1 MNDNATMK
9 ENVLA
14 GAVGAFLF
22 ALVGGILWFV
32 LYQLGYL
39 AAISGLVGVIC
50 AVKGYTVF
58 AKTKDESKICIIL
71 SVIIAVLV
79 LVVSWYLCVAYDVY
93 LAYQDWYA
101 AGEVDFT
108 LNFFESARAVPLFF
122 EDSEILIAYLK
133 DLGFGLLFAVIG
145 VVSYLSSREKKN
157 KKLAAEAAARA
168 EANARAEAAAK
179 AEAEANKTETAEN
192 VVQEATETVSE
203 AVDTEN
209 VNNAE

>member
-1 MNDNATMK
+1 MDNNVTDVK

-50 AVKGYTVF
+50 AVKGYTFF
-58 AKTKDESKICIIL
+58 AKTKNESKTCIIV
-71 SVIIAVLV
+71 SVIIAVAV
-79 LVVSWYLCVAYDVY
+79 LAIAWYLCVAYDIY

-108 LNFFESARAVPLFF
+108 LNYFESARAVPFFF

-133 DLGFGLLFAVIG
+133 DLGFGLLFAALGVI
-145 VVSYLSSREKKN
+145 SYLSSREKKM
-157 KKLAAEAAARA
+157 KRLAAEAAARA

-179 AEAEANKTETAEN
+179 AAEEAKADEVPVTETG
-192 VVQEATETVSE
+192 
-203 AVDTEN
+203 DT
-209 VNNAE
+209 VNNESVDDAQ

>member
-1 MNDNATMK
+1 MNNTYETK
-9 ENVLA
+9 ENILA
-14 GAVGAFLF
+14 GVVGAFLF
-22 ALVGGILWFV
+22 SLVGGILWFV

-58 AKTKDESKICIIL
+58 AKTKNESKKCIVL

-79 LVVSWYLCVAYDVY
+79 LAISWYLCVAYDIY

-122 EDSEILIAYLK
+122 EESEILIAYLK
-133 DLGFGLLFAVIG
+133 DLGFGLLFAALGVI
-145 VVSYLSSREKKN
+145 SYLSSREKKN
-157 KKLAAEAAARA
+157 KRLAAEAAARA
-168 EANARAEAAAK
+168 EANARAEAASKAAEAK
-179 AEAEANKTETAEN
+179 EAEAEET
-192 VVQEATETVSE
+192 VSQEATETVSE
-203 AVDTEN
+203 AVETEN
-209 VNNAE
+209 ANTIE